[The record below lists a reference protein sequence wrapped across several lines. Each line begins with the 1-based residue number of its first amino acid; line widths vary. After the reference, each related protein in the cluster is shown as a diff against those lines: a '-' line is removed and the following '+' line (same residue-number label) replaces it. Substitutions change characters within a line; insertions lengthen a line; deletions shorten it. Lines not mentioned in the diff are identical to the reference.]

1 MRVQIS
7 STATQNVK
15 SNSNK
20 LCFLNIEDIEF
31 QMSVLKL
38 GIAYHI
44 TMRDRARTNK
54 DFNFHDKKQRLYGS
68 VHVWLQT
75 TDVYKSEQTRQMM
88 ERDILK
94 SM

>member
-7 STATQNVK
+7 ATATQNVK

-54 DFNFHDKKQRLYGS
+54 DFNFHDKKQSLYGT
-68 VHVWLQT
+68 VYVWLQM
-75 TDVYKSEQTRQMM
+75 TDVYKSEVTRQMM

>member
-7 STATQNVK
+7 PTATQNVK
-15 SNSNK
+15 SNSNR
-20 LCFLNIEDIEF
+20 LRFLNIEDIEF

-54 DFNFHDKKQRLYGS
+54 DFNFHEKKQRLYGS
-68 VHVWLQT
+68 VYVWLQM